1 MANHRVSILQ
11 AVQPDNTARCWL
23 EPYDVFAT
31 NDVWKHAV
39 IRLGNPAAG
48 QAGGWYGIF
57 EVPANYVSGAAV
69 ELNWT
74 TSAITGNGCFRF
86 TYRAVTGDNVNSL
99 DQTTQSEQVSVTQP
113 APGAAQRK
121 RDASFTVT
129 AGNFAAGAL
138 IEYLCER
145 FDNAAADTIAADIV
159 VHNAV
164 FKYADV

>member
-74 TSAITGNGCFRF
+74 T
-86 TYRAVTGDNVNSL
+86 RAVTGDNVNSL